1 MNVLAVLLFYLYS
14 LAQSGEA
21 AGNSVLKPSHVL
33 SLSIPFTNHLR
44 AKRYVLR
51 RKRWTKRA
59 LRWKLSKKHITEGDE
74 FVVRNT
80 LHRAFNNWAAV
91 SSAKFEEVSQH
102 EEADIEIGF
111 EKGRHAD
118 SFPFDGTDG
127 IVAHAFYPR
136 DGRLHFDADEKWT
149 LNSDDGVNLYQTA
162 VHEIGH
168 LLGLEHS
175 TDPRA
180 AMFAAKRPYDPDFG
194 LADDD
199 VRAIRT
205 LFPVNTNN
213 NVAAKHSRIVVP
225 PRPISTYEIN
235 SELEHMRFIPT
246 TTPSRINYEYE
257 FQTTTR
263 KPEWPIKTRKQEL
276 PFNFDPI
283 LWPGYFEAKR

>member
-1 MNVLAVLLFYLYS
+1 MC
-14 LAQSGEA
+14 
-21 AGNSVLKPSHVL
+21 
-33 SLSIPFTNHLR
+33 
-44 AKRYVLR
+44 
-51 RKRWTKRA
+51 
-59 LRWKLSKKHITEGDE
+59 HITGPTHGWRKTCMPRDYLTSSIGMIASGNECETNTTQTITPGNYC
-74 FVVRNT
+74 FFATPNLHTCYGATGSTVACQGNT

-91 SSAKFEEVSQH
+91 SSAKFEEVSPH

-213 NVAAKHSRIVVP
+213 NIAAKHSRIVVP

-235 SELEHMRFIPT
+235 SELEHMRFVKYPRIPT